1 MSRINGKINRKKLVA
16 IFIIIILVIGVV
28 YILSMQNPVINAFLI
43 NAKYYKRDSYKE
55 QIIIDGI
62 VFCDTD
68 ENVITVSE
76 LKEQG
81 ADITGYVE
89 GEFSDGVKINDDIEA
104 MIFDD
109 GVVYIKKITNVQNH
123 DVYVYGI
130 TNDTNFYTLVQMYG
144 FSLYNNRKGDIV
156 RYGIE
161 GTVLYP
167 DDVKSILKIEDF
179 PEDYTVE
186 MWNYYEVFGDCDV
199 DVVFRDNAVSEIY
212 IEQIFD
218 N

>member
-1 MSRINGKINRKKLVA
+1 MSKINGKINRKKLVA
-16 IFIIIILVIGVV
+16 IFVIIFLVIGVV
-28 YILSMQNPVINAFLI
+28 YILSMQNPVINAILL
-43 NAKYYKRDSYKE
+43 NAKYYRRDSYKE

-68 ENVITVSE
+68 ENVITVSK

-89 GEFSDGVKINDDIEA
+89 GEFSNGVKINDDIEA

-109 GVVYIKKITNVQNH
+109 GVVYIKKITNVKNH

-130 TNDTNFYTLVQMYG
+130 TNDSNFYTLAQMYG

-161 GTVLYP
+161 GT
-167 DDVKSILKIEDF
+167 
-179 PEDYTVE
+179 
-186 MWNYYEVFGDCDV
+186 
-199 DVVFRDNAVSEIY
+199 
-212 IEQIFD
+212 
-218 N
+218 

>member
-1 MSRINGKINRKKLVA
+1 MSKINGKINRKKLVA
-16 IFIIIILVIGVV
+16 IFVIIFLVIGVL
-28 YILSMQNPVINAFLI
+28 YILSMQNPVINAILL
-43 NAKYYKRDSYKE
+43 NAKYYRRDSYKE

-68 ENVITVSE
+68 ANVITVSE

-104 MIFDD
+104 MICDD
-109 GVVYIKKITNVQNH
+109 GDVYIEKITNVQNH

-130 TNDTNFYTLVQMYG
+130 TNDSNFYTLAQMYG
-144 FSLYNNRKGDIV
+144 FSLYDNQEGDII
-156 RYGIE
+156 RGGIE

-167 DDVKSILKIEDF
+167 DDVKSILKKEDF
-179 PEDYTVE
+179 PEDYTVD
-186 MWNYYEVFGDCDV
+186 MWNYYELFGDCDV

-212 IEQIFD
+212 VAQIFD
-218 N
+218 P